1 MIWRDFAIMLV
12 IGLVFFVFAHR
23 RLSHTMGSMG

>member
-1 MIWRDFAIMLV
+1 MLV